1 MKNFLIIILIGLIA
15 SLKGNAQ
22 KEKVYA
28 GNDSIFISFD
38 NKLISKRVLINERN
52 FFGDSLPK
60 NYTKTTTL
68 FLFTT
73 EELLSLQNK
82 QNKYRDSFIA
92 MKKPLGWHKSPY
104 GIELVNYSLDFETA
118 LKNLNYY
125 NDGVNFVINDPIDSV
140 FQQKLKNYK
149 RDLKNNFKLPLST
162 FFGNDDF
169 FRGRSVFLY
178 TGTEESYNA
187 LNSILDNHKKTFIIL
202 PEQKEI
208 FGYEYRILEVKRL
221 PRPPRL

>member
-1 MKNFLIIILIGLIA
+1 MKNYLIIILIGLLT
-15 SLKGNAQ
+15 SLKGSAQ
-22 KEKVYA
+22 KERISTE
-28 GNDSIFISFD
+28 NDSIFISFD
-38 NKLISKRVLINERN
+38 YNLISKVVLINERN

-73 EELLSLQNK
+73 EERLSLQNK
-82 QNKYRDSFIA
+82 QNRYRDSLIA

-104 GIELVNYSLDFETA
+104 GTELVNYSLDFETA

-140 FQQKLKNYK
+140 FQQKLKNFK

>member
-1 MKNFLIIILIGLIA
+1 MK
-15 SLKGNAQ
+15 
-22 KEKVYA
+22 
-28 GNDSIFISFD
+28 
-38 NKLISKRVLINERN
+38 R
-52 FFGDSLPK
+52 
-60 NYTKTTTL
+60 
-68 FLFTT
+68 
-73 EELLSLQNK
+73 
-82 QNKYRDSFIA
+82 
-92 MKKPLGWHKSPY
+92 PLGWHKTPY

-125 NDGVNFVINDPIDSV
+125 NDGVNFVINDPVDSV

-149 RDLKNNFKLPLST
+149 KDLRNNFKLPLST

-169 FRGRSVFLY
+169 FIDRSVFLY

-202 PEQKEI
+202 PAQKEI